1 MRDGFVDSRSTAL
14 LAREKGSIVDSS
26 AREGRLVRFGS
37 SHGVERAR
45 DVPERDAIVV
55 RERLGIVRA
64 GGWDAV
70 GDADDAGRRSGAK
83 CVGGGADV
91 YANVRAFGVGDD
103 GADDAGA
110 GIAERGA
117 RGVVFGVERDVGV
130 HVRAGLLSGSS
141 HARPG
146 AGEVWFVFFFRKR
159 GVGVRGGGV
168 ARRWGAVEAHDERG
182 AVTGV
187 GGDDGDDDDDAAR
200 GGIEAFVRDDGILE
214 CVTDGVGRVLPGE
227 LLSVRGAGISS
238 GGERVVANRTAGVR
252 RMSTRDGV
260 RGVVLVLVV

>member
-1 MRDGFVDSRSTAL
+1 MDSRSTAL

-26 AREGRLVRFGS
+26 AREGRLVRVGS
-37 SHGVERAR
+37 SHGVERAQ

-117 RGVVFGVERDVGV
+117 RGVVFGVERASAFMYALAFFLGLPTLVLAPAKFGLCFSFGSVASVCAVG
-130 HVRAGLLSGSS
+130 AL
-141 HARPG
+141 
-146 AGEVWFVFFFRKR
+146 
-159 GVGVRGGGV
+159 
-168 ARRWGAVEAHDERG
+168 
-182 AVTGV
+182 
-187 GGDDGDDDDDAAR
+187 
-200 GGIEAFVRDDGILE
+200 
-214 CVTDGVGRVLPGE
+214 
-227 LLSVRGAGISS
+227 RGAGAQLKHMTS
-238 GGERVVANRTAGVR
+238 GRLPR
-252 RMSTRDGV
+252 RR
-260 RGVVLVLVV
+260 R